1 MKVLL
6 IILFH
11 ILATVLGIPLWM
23 DSFWEETTAVGVI
36 AQVDTIL
43 NSVHNSVGGAVV
55 ANVLW

>member
-11 ILATVLGIPLWM
+11 ILATVLGTPLWM
-23 DSFWEETTAVGVI
+23 DTFWEETTAAGVI

-43 NSVHNSVGGAVV
+43 LVYIVV
-55 ANVLW
+55 LCRGCGVW